1 VNEAFRNLEEIRMKT
16 FVIGLVLILAGIV
29 GLSFWRGWIQFTSDK
44 AADKP
49 SVTLTVDK
57 EKIQDDKNKA
67 VGTAQDL
74 GRQAKD
80 KATAATQK
88 AKNQEAADASKR

>member
-1 VNEAFRNLEEIRMKT
+1 MKN
-16 FVIGLVLILAGIV
+16 FVIGLVLIVAGIV
-29 GLSFWRGWIQFTSDK
+29 GLGFYRGWIHFTSDR
-44 AADKP
+44 ATDKP

-80 KATAATQK
+80 KAAPTTEKSAEK
-88 AKNQEAADASKR
+88 SKG